1 MWTDEQLL
9 EQGWTQEQI
18 EQWKSE
24 QTPQVEAVES
34 VVESQFE
41 PVQEKV
47 DSPFGGQ
54 SSLFQ
59 DKTQIVII
67 VLMLVIAP
75 LSLYSTLFAEG
86 PEGPQGDSGQAG
98 VNGTAGSSFHLI
110 ASGEELPL
118 CDASL
123 QDQIF
128 FVADVSGFQ
137 VCQNNVWSIIDLTGD
152 QGEPGVDGMNG
163 SDGNDGANGND
174 GVDGADGAN
183 GSDGSDGSDG
193 QTSLIVSSVAAL
205 ANCPS
210 GGTRIDTGIDDDRD
224 GFLAPSEIDSTL
236 FVCNGEDGSDG
247 ANGADGSDGSD
258 GADGADGADG
268 SSTTTMM
275 VAS

>member
-47 DSPFGGQ
+47 G
-54 SSLFQ
+54 SSLTGSSSLLN
-59 DKTQIVII
+59 DKTQIVVI
-67 VLMLVIAP
+67 VLMLVVAP
-75 LSLYSTLFAEG
+75 LSLYSSLFAEG

-118 CDASL
+118 CDATL

-137 VCQNNVWSIIDLTGD
+137 VCQNNVWSIRIIFS
-152 QGEPGVDGMNG
+152 G
-163 SDGNDGANGND
+163 S
-174 GVDGADGAN
+174 
-183 GSDGSDGSDG
+183 
-193 QTSLIVSSVAAL
+193 
-205 ANCPS
+205 C
-210 GGTRIDTGIDDDRD
+210 
-224 GFLAPSEIDSTL
+224 
-236 FVCNGEDGSDG
+236 
-247 ANGADGSDGSD
+247 
-258 GADGADGADG
+258 
-268 SSTTTMM
+268 
-275 VAS
+275 